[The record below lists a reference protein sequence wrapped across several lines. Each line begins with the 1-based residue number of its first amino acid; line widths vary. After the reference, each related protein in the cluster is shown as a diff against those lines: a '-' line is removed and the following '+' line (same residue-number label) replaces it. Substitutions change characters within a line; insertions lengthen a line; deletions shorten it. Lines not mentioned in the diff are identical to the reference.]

1 MVEVRSCR
9 AQGGAN
15 DVGPGRAGPAV
26 TTSERISRSSREG
39 PDPLLGQVVNG
50 KFRVIAEV
58 ASGGMGKIYRAEQ
71 LPLGRV
77 VAVKVLHSRFTDG
90 PDDPAFQKRFFLEAS
105 ILSRLQHP
113 NIVTVFD
120 YGRIE
125 GMVDEA
131 YFMAMEFL
139 PGETLHRRLKREG
152 PLGAEATVAIARQIA
167 KGLREAHRQG
177 VVHRDLKPSNVMLVP
192 DEAGEETIKIL
203 DFGLVKVLRDDSE
216 ELTKEGSFLGS
227 PRYMSPEQIA
237 HGRVDLRTDIYSLG
251 VILYQCLCGR
261 TPFEADNAVH
271 ILMAHLHTPV
281 PAFRERNPAVE
292 VPESLGALAMRCL
305 DKQPDGRPA
314 TMDEVLQALLECEV
328 ALGLRAS
335 GATLTERSMPAG
347 PRPMLPLSIDQ
358 SALRATMPHELPPAP
373 RRSAPLII
381 GVVGLGMLGLA
392 AGVFFQSRMSPRVAP
407 PVSAPATARS
417 VPAQYRL
424 EIDSVPPGAAVVEG
438 GNVLGVTPIGVVVDN
453 ASVASSPRRF
463 VLRHPGF
470 QPFEL
475 SAATSDEPSVRTV
488 ATLIAESAPDAP
500 PVVAPNPSRPPRVD
514 PRGGRRPTRPPVN
527 PAVDSDIRMHR

>member
-1 MVEVRSCR
+1 MTS
-9 AQGGAN
+9 
-15 DVGPGRAGPAV
+15 
-26 TTSERISRSSREG
+26 SERRSRLLREG
-39 PDPLLGQVVNG
+39 PDPLIGQMVNG
-50 KFRVIAEV
+50 KFRIIEEV
-58 ASGGMGKIYRAEQ
+58 AAGGMGKIYRAEQ

-77 VAVKVLHSRFTDG
+77 VAVKVLHTRYTETQ
-90 PDDPAFQKRFFLEAS
+90 DDPAFQKRFFLEAS

-125 GMVDEA
+125 GLADEA
-131 YFMAMEFL
+131 FFMAMEFL

-152 PLGAEATVAIARQIA
+152 ALNAEATVAIVRQIA

-192 DEAGEETIKIL
+192 DESGEETIKIL

-261 TPFEADNAVH
+261 PPFEADNAVH

-281 PAFRERNPAVE
+281 PPFHERNPAVV
-292 VPESLGALAMRCL
+292 VPEPLGALAMLCL
-305 DKQPDGRPA
+305 EKQPERRPA
-314 TMDEVLQALLECEV
+314 TMDDFLV
-328 ALGLRAS
+328 ALRQCEQSLGLPGS
-335 GATLTERSMPAG
+335 GMFTERSMPSG
-347 PRPMLPLSIDQ
+347 RRPTIPPLPPTDMLPAAQ
-358 SALRATMPHELPPAP
+358 PPPAS
-373 RRSAPLII
+373 RRPLALVI
-381 GVVGLGMLGLA
+381 GVIALATLGLA
-392 AGVFFQSRMSPRVAP
+392 IGILFQSKLSPPAVAP
-407 PVSAPATARS
+407 SSATTAATPAAPPRAPAT
-417 VPAQYRL
+417 PTPYRL

-438 GNVLGVTPIGVVVDN
+438 GNVLGVTPIGVMIDS

-463 VLRHPGF
+463 VLRLPGHR
-470 QPFEL
+470 PYEL
-475 SAATSDEPSVRTV
+475 NAGPSNEPSVRTV
-488 ATLIAESAPDAP
+488 ATLVADEVPVVQTPVAPSAPR
-500 PVVAPNPSRPPRVD
+500 PVHPEPR
-514 PRGGRRPTRPPVN
+514 GRRPPRPPVN
-527 PAVDSDIRMHR
+527 PSGDSDIRLHR